1 MKPCSE
7 PEIIPHLDR
16 IAKRHLIEHE
26 TGSMCWREFGAGAPL
41 VLLHGGHGSWLH
53 WIRNIEA
60 LAASHR
66 VLVPDLPGYG
76 DSDALGA
83 DAGFPGLVDA
93 VNASIDKLLGPDAAF
108 DLAGFSFGAVT
119 AGCLARQRQGVRK
132 LALLGAVG
140 HGTRRR
146 PSGALIGWQDTEDEQ
161 ALLAKMRHNLSV
173 FMLHGPIDP
182 LALEIHYRSC
192 LRTRFHSKKT
202 SMSPAL
208 TDALTQLEMPV
219 LMLWGEHDTTGD
231 PAEVGPMWQGA
242 CANRTY
248 DILPAAG
255 HWVQYE
261 AADEVNRRLL
271 DWFTIPRAP
280 GSGKPAH
287 AARAGEA
294 LGNGNG

>member
-1 MKPCSE
+1 MKPSCK

-26 TGSMCWREFGAGAPL
+26 AGSMCWREFGAGAPL

-60 LAASHR
+60 LSAFHR

-83 DAGFPGLVDA
+83 DSGFAGLVDA
-93 VNASIDKLLGPDAAF
+93 VSASIGKLLGPDAAF
-108 DLAGFSFGAVT
+108 DLAGFSFGAVV
-119 AGCLARQRQGVRK
+119 AGCVARQRTGVRK

-140 HGTRRR
+140 HGRRRR
-146 PSGALIGWQDTEDEQ
+146 PSGTLLGWQDAEDEQ
-161 ALLAKMRHNLSV
+161 ALLAKMRHNLGV
-173 FMLHGPIDP
+173 LMLHGAIDP
-182 LALEIHYRSC
+182 LALEVHYRSC

-202 SMSPAL
+202 SMSSAL
-208 TDALTQLEMPV
+208 TEALTQLQMPIR
-219 LMLWGEHDTTGD
+219 MLWGEHDTTGY

-242 CANRTY
+242 CANR
-248 DILPAAG
+248 DHGVIPAAG

-271 DWFTIPRAP
+271 DWFRISPAP
-280 GSGKPAH
+280 ASGEPAH
-287 AARAGEA
+287 AAPAGVA